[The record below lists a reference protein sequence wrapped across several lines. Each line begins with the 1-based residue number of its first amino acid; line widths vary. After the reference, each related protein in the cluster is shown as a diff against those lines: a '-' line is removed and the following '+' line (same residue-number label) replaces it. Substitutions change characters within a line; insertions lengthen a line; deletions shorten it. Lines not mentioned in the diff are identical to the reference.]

1 MLWSI
6 NIQDRNI
13 KWPMLFN
20 IKLAQVDIVCY
31 DIQQKTSEQLLLIPA
46 TATTE
51 QEGSWLMDFVVF
63 NSIVHDWNKAIF
75 NFTLFRV
82 SEAWI

>member
-63 NSIVHDWNKAIF
+63 NSIVHDWNKTIF

-82 SEAWI
+82 SEA

>member
-1 MLWSI
+1 MVLFNNIEILCITDSHAHVY
-6 NIQDRNI
+6 IQDRNI

-63 NSIVHDWNKAIF
+63 NSIVHD
-75 NFTLFRV
+75 
-82 SEAWI
+82 